1 MGPDQ
6 LRAVSAAQL
15 GVGLAGA
22 AVGITRRRF
31 YDVGFR
37 HGDPQHMWRDAL
49 LNGTA
54 LSAPAYM
61 LATQA
66 AAIRSMTRGSE
77 RGVGH
82 RTLGVLGAL
91 MVAGYLAESHVR
103 RVLRPRSWDAVE
115 TPIAVAGLTLAAAMA
130 GQGLRG

>member
-1 MGPDQ
+1 MV
-6 LRAVSAAQL
+6 AAAQL
-15 GVGLAGA
+15 AVGLTGA
-22 AVGITRRRF
+22 AVGIARHRF

-49 LNGTA
+49 VNGTA

-66 AAIRSMTRGSE
+66 FATRSTTRDPANRSG
-77 RGVGH
+77 RLA
-82 RTLGVLGAL
+82 LGVLGAL

-103 RVLRPRSWDAVE
+103 EVLRPDSWDAVE
-115 TPIAVAGLTLAAAMA
+115 TPLAVAGVTLAAAMA
-130 GQGLRG
+130 SQGFRAANG